1 MGPNELWVDVYV
13 AESALWN
20 IGSAKKEF
28 VGVGPHLFAIAC
40 KKSFDL
46 GFGGWVAFFAKT
58 NLIEHY
64 VQSLRAQSIGHRI
77 VIPPPSAFELVQALD
92 RRMAIWETSF

>member
-64 VQSLRAQSIGHRI
+64 RFSERESPLRCDSTPFRGGMR
-77 VIPPPSAFELVQALD
+77 VRS
-92 RRMAIWETSF
+92 